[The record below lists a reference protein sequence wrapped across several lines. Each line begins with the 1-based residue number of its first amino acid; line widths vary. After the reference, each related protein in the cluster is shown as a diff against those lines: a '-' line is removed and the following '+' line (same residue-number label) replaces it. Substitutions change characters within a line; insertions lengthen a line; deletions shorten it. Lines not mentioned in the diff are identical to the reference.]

1 MSRKKEYEEKEKH
14 GTAQFPVGL
23 HKLEYPAD
31 TDVMFYV
38 HWHQEFEFL
47 VLTEGKVLFTI
58 EDRKY
63 VMNPGDIVF
72 INSNYLHMAKNI
84 CGGVCSFYAIDF
96 SYHVLNE
103 DIHSIFSKKFIRP
116 ILNDKYV
123 FPEFMPVSEDEDK
136 CWQKDIRNYLHEIGE
151 CPEHELEPFELMIR
165 SRILA
170 IWDILD
176 KNCVRAQKD
185 NDIESRY
192 SERLEPV
199 ISYIKENYAYEI
211 TLGELAAILP
221 MSEGQFSRVFKQ
233 TMKLSPIQYLMRYRI
248 LQSCKLLQDTE
259 KKIGEIANLSG
270 FNNISYFNRMYTK
283 RIQGKQQLLN
293 FNSELRKRI

>member
-136 CWQKDIRNYLHEIGE
+136 CWQKDIRNYLHEIGV

-221 MSEGQFSRVFKQ
+221 MSDGQFSRVFKQ

-270 FNNISYFNRMYTK
+270 FNNISYFNRVF
-283 RIQGKQQLLN
+283 LN
-293 FNSELRKRI
+293 TIGCTPKEYRENSSY

>member
-270 FNNISYFNRMYTK
+270 FNNISYFNRVF
-283 RIQGKQQLLN
+283 LN
-293 FNSELRKRI
+293 TIGCTPKEYR

>member
-176 KNCVRAQKD
+176 KNCVRSQKD

-270 FNNISYFNRMYTK
+270 FNNISYFK
-283 RIQGKQQLLN
+283 IL
-293 FNSELRKRI
+293 

>member
-58 EDRKY
+58 EDREY

-185 NDIESRY
+185 NDIENRY

-221 MSEGQFSRVFKQ
+221 ISEGQFSRVFKQ

-270 FNNISYFNRMYTK
+270 FNNISYFNRVF
-283 RIQGKQQLLN
+283 LN
-293 FNSELRKRI
+293 TIGCTPKEYRENSSY

>member
-199 ISYIKENYAYEI
+199 ISHIKENYAYEI

-270 FNNISYFNRMYTK
+270 FNNISYFNRVF
-283 RIQGKQQLLN
+283 LN
-293 FNSELRKRI
+293 TIGCTPKEYRENSSY

>member
-1 MSRKKEYEEKEKH
+1 MSRKKEYYEEKEKH

-58 EDRKY
+58 EDREY

-270 FNNISYFNRMYTK
+270 FNNISYFN
-283 RIQGKQQLLN
+283 
-293 FNSELRKRI
+293 SELRKRI

>member
-23 HKLEYPAD
+23 HKLEYPED

-176 KNCVRAQKD
+176 KNCVRSQKD

-270 FNNISYFNRMYTK
+270 FNNISYFNRVF
-283 RIQGKQQLLN
+283 LN
-293 FNSELRKRI
+293 TIGCTPKEYRENSSY

>member
-116 ILNDKYV
+116 ILNDKYL

-270 FNNISYFNRMYTK
+270 FNNISYFNRVF
-283 RIQGKQQLLN
+283 LN
-293 FNSELRKRI
+293 TIGCTPKEYRENSSY

>member
-23 HKLEYPAD
+23 HKLEYSAD

-58 EDRKY
+58 EDREY

-259 KKIGEIANLSG
+259 KKIGEITNLSG
-270 FNNISYFNRMYTK
+270 FNNISYFNRVF
-283 RIQGKQQLLN
+283 LN
-293 FNSELRKRI
+293 TIGCTPKEYRENSSY

>member
-151 CPEHELEPFELMIR
+151 CLEHELEPFELMIR

-270 FNNISYFNRMYTK
+270 FNNISYFNRVF
-283 RIQGKQQLLN
+283 LN
-293 FNSELRKRI
+293 TIGCTPKEYRENSSY

>member
-1 MSRKKEYEEKEKH
+1 
-14 GTAQFPVGL
+14 
-23 HKLEYPAD
+23 
-31 TDVMFYV
+31 
-38 HWHQEFEFL
+38 
-47 VLTEGKVLFTI
+47 
-58 EDRKY
+58 
-63 VMNPGDIVF
+63 MNPGDIVF

-185 NDIESRY
+185 NDIENRY

-270 FNNISYFNRMYTK
+270 FNNISYFNRVF
-283 RIQGKQQLLN
+283 LN
-293 FNSELRKRI
+293 TIGCTPKEYRENSSY

>member
-58 EDRKY
+58 EDREY

-136 CWQKDIRNYLHEIGE
+136 CWQKDIRNYLHKIGE

-270 FNNISYFNRMYTK
+270 FNNISYFNRVF
-283 RIQGKQQLLN
+283 LN
-293 FNSELRKRI
+293 TIGCTPKEYRENSSY

>member
-165 SRILA
+165 SRSLA

-270 FNNISYFNRMYTK
+270 FNNISYFNRVF
-283 RIQGKQQLLN
+283 LN
-293 FNSELRKRI
+293 TIGCTPKEYRENSSY

>member
-72 INSNYLHMAKNI
+72 INSNYLHMSKNI
-84 CGGVCSFYAIDF
+84 CGGVCTFYAIDF

-270 FNNISYFNRMYTK
+270 FNNISYFNRVF
-283 RIQGKQQLLN
+283 LN
-293 FNSELRKRI
+293 TIGCTPKEYRENSSY

>member
-123 FPEFMPVSEDEDK
+123 FPDFMPVSEDEDK

-270 FNNISYFNRMYTK
+270 FNNISYFNRVF
-283 RIQGKQQLLN
+283 LN
-293 FNSELRKRI
+293 TIGCTPKEYRENSSY

>member
-58 EDRKY
+58 EGRKY

-176 KNCVRAQKD
+176 KNCVRSQKD

-270 FNNISYFNRMYTK
+270 FNNISYFNRVF
-283 RIQGKQQLLN
+283 LN
-293 FNSELRKRI
+293 TIGCTPKEYRENSSY

>member
-151 CPEHELEPFELMIR
+151 CPEHELELFELMIR

-270 FNNISYFNRMYTK
+270 FNNISYFNRVF
-283 RIQGKQQLLN
+283 LN
-293 FNSELRKRI
+293 TIGCTPKEYRENSSY

>member
-63 VMNPGDIVF
+63 VMNPEDIVF

-103 DIHSIFSKKFIRP
+103 DIHSVFSKKFIRP

-270 FNNISYFNRMYTK
+270 FNNISYFNRVF
-283 RIQGKQQLLN
+283 LN
-293 FNSELRKRI
+293 TIGCTPKEYRENSSY

>member
-23 HKLEYPAD
+23 HKLEYLAD

-58 EDRKY
+58 EDREY

-72 INSNYLHMAKNI
+72 INSNYLHTAKNI

-176 KNCVRAQKD
+176 KNGVRAQKD

-270 FNNISYFNRMYTK
+270 FNNISYFNRVF
-283 RIQGKQQLLN
+283 LN
-293 FNSELRKRI
+293 TIGCTPKEYRENSSY

>member
-84 CGGVCSFYAIDF
+84 CSGVCSFYAIDF

-170 IWDILD
+170 IWDIFD

-270 FNNISYFNRMYTK
+270 FNNISYFNRVF
-283 RIQGKQQLLN
+283 LN
-293 FNSELRKRI
+293 TIGCTPKEYRENSSY

>member
-47 VLTEGKVLFTI
+47 DLTEGKVLFTI
-58 EDRKY
+58 EDREY

-270 FNNISYFNRMYTK
+270 FNNISYFNRVF
-283 RIQGKQQLLN
+283 LN
-293 FNSELRKRI
+293 TIGCTPKEYRENSSY

>member
-58 EDRKY
+58 EDREY

-136 CWQKDIRNYLHEIGE
+136 CWQKDIRNYLHVIGE

-270 FNNISYFNRMYTK
+270 FNNISYFNRVF
-283 RIQGKQQLLN
+283 LN
-293 FNSELRKRI
+293 TIGCTPKEYRENSSY

>member
-136 CWQKDIRNYLHEIGE
+136 CWQNYLHEIGE

-270 FNNISYFNRMYTK
+270 FNNISYFNRVF
-283 RIQGKQQLLN
+283 LN
-293 FNSELRKRI
+293 TIGCTPKEYRENSSY

>member
-123 FPEFMPVSEDEDK
+123 FREFMPVSEDEDK

-270 FNNISYFNRMYTK
+270 FNNISYFNRVF
-283 RIQGKQQLLN
+283 LN
-293 FNSELRKRI
+293 TIGCTPKEYRENSSY

>member
-72 INSNYLHMAKNI
+72 TNSNYLHMAKNI

-270 FNNISYFNRMYTK
+270 FNNISYFNRVF
-283 RIQGKQQLLN
+283 LN
-293 FNSELRKRI
+293 TIGCTPKEYRENSSY

>member
-58 EDRKY
+58 EDREY

-185 NDIESRY
+185 NDIENRY

-259 KKIGEIANLSG
+259 KKIGECILHQ
-270 FNNISYFNRMYTK
+270 YFHCT
-283 RIQGKQQLLN
+283 QGKRYQYNRKTSYNFLGKIYSNFLL
-293 FNSELRKRI
+293 L

>member
-58 EDRKY
+58 EGREY

-170 IWDILD
+170 IWDTLD
-176 KNCVRAQKD
+176 KNCVRSQKD

-270 FNNISYFNRMYTK
+270 FNNISYFNRVF
-283 RIQGKQQLLN
+283 LN
-293 FNSELRKRI
+293 TIGCTPKEYRENSSY

>member
-58 EDRKY
+58 EDMKY

-123 FPEFMPVSEDEDK
+123 FPEFMPVSEDEGK

-270 FNNISYFNRMYTK
+270 FNNISYFNRVF
-283 RIQGKQQLLN
+283 LN
-293 FNSELRKRI
+293 TIGCTPKEYRENSSY

>member
-58 EDRKY
+58 EDREY

-270 FNNISYFNRMYTK
+270 FNNISYFNRV
-283 RIQGKQQLLN
+283 
-293 FNSELRKRI
+293 LRKRI

>member
-84 CGGVCSFYAIDF
+84 CSGVCSFYAIDF

-270 FNNISYFNRMYTK
+270 FNNISYFNRVF
-283 RIQGKQQLLN
+283 LN
-293 FNSELRKRI
+293 TIGCTPKEYRENSSY

>member
-58 EDRKY
+58 EDREY

-199 ISYIKENYAYEI
+199 ISYIQENYAYEI

-270 FNNISYFNRMYTK
+270 FNNISYFNRVF
-283 RIQGKQQLLN
+283 LN
-293 FNSELRKRI
+293 TIGCTPKEYRENSSY

>member
-58 EDRKY
+58 EDREY

-84 CGGVCSFYAIDF
+84 CCGVCSFYAIDF

-270 FNNISYFNRMYTK
+270 FNNISYFNRVF
-283 RIQGKQQLLN
+283 LN
-293 FNSELRKRI
+293 TIGCTPKEYRENSSY

>member
-136 CWQKDIRNYLHEIGE
+136 CWQKDLRNYLHEIGE

-270 FNNISYFNRMYTK
+270 FNNISYFNRVF
-283 RIQGKQQLLN
+283 LN
-293 FNSELRKRI
+293 TIGCTPKEYRENSSY

>member
-176 KNCVRAQKD
+176 KNCVRSQKD

-270 FNNISYFNRMYTK
+270 FNNISYFNRVF
-283 RIQGKQQLLN
+283 LN
-293 FNSELRKRI
+293 TIGCTPKEYRENSSY

>member
-248 LQSCKLLQDTE
+248 LQSCRLLQDTE

-270 FNNISYFNRMYTK
+270 FNNISYFNRVF
-283 RIQGKQQLLN
+283 LN
-293 FNSELRKRI
+293 TIGCTPKEYRENSSY

>member
-170 IWDILD
+170 IWNILD

-221 MSEGQFSRVFKQ
+221 MSDGQFSRVFKQ

-270 FNNISYFNRMYTK
+270 FNNISYFNRVF
-283 RIQGKQQLLN
+283 LN
-293 FNSELRKRI
+293 TIGCTPKEYRENSSY

>member
-136 CWQKDIRNYLHEIGE
+136 CWQKDIRKYLHEIGE

-165 SRILA
+165 SRIFA

-270 FNNISYFNRMYTK
+270 FNNISYFNRVF
-283 RIQGKQQLLN
+283 LN
-293 FNSELRKRI
+293 TIGCTPKEYRENSSY